1 MGADGRRF
9 DPGGCPGHARNLL
22 KTRALSLGT
31 DLVVHQGVT
40 RANGGERYTEDARE
54 AAMKRKTVSIGIL
67 VGLVFSLL
75 SAGVAM
81 GAGAEGNER
90 MSRIERAT
98 AVESRSAESRKTET
112 FRTDKTDSWLCNY
125 VSPFFC
131 TSLFPTLS
139 SSPNTPKSPSTPAR
153 GRN

>member
-1 MGADGRRF
+1 
-9 DPGGCPGHARNLL
+9 
-22 KTRALSLGT
+22 
-31 DLVVHQGVT
+31 
-40 RANGGERYTEDARE
+40 
-54 AAMKRKTVSIGIL
+54 MKRKTVLIGIL
-67 VGLVFSLL
+67 AGFVFSLL

-81 GAGAEGNER
+81 GAGAEGNVR
-90 MSRIERAT
+90 MSRIERA
-98 AVESRSAESRKTET
+98 AAIESRRAESRKTET
-112 FRTDKTDSWLCNY
+112 FRTEKTDSWLCNY